1 MISIVTPVS
10 SLFVDQHNAQII
22 DKHSD
27 FLECRDHSPASDY
40 SRHILFHT
48 DLQPAHIL
56 TEEDF
61 EYIEKIRRERPQL
74 KLVSFHLASCYH
86 DPDIENGLFVPGTK
100 RYSREELL
108 KNAKYNIDRIKKILG
123 PDIAVAIENNNHY
136 ATPAYDYVTEPS
148 FITTIVNDNSI
159 YLLYDIAHAK
169 VSAYNKGITYDAYKN
184 GLPLH
189 KTIQIHICK
198 SAVNEKMAYD
208 SHFLPD
214 EEEWTEVRSLLNENN
229 GIQYLTIE
237 YYKEID
243 GLLSSLQ
250 QLKKAVSNE

>member
-10 SLFVDQHNAQII
+10 SLFVDEHNTQII
-22 DKHSD
+22 NQYSD
-27 FLECRDHSPASDY
+27 FLECRDHSPASDFL
-40 SRHILFHT
+40 RHILFHT
-48 DLQPAHIL
+48 DIQPAHVL

-61 EYIEKIRRERPQL
+61 EYIKKIRTERPQL

-86 DPDIENGLFVPGTK
+86 DPVIENGLFVPGFK

-108 KNAKYNIDRIKKILG
+108 KNAKDNIGRIKKILG

-136 ATPAYDYVTEPS
+136 NTPAYDYVTDPS

-159 YLLYDIAHAK
+159 NLLYDIAHAK
-169 VSAYNKGITYDAYKN
+169 VSAYNKGMTYEAYKK

-214 EEEWTEVRSLLNENN
+214 EEEWTEVQSLLNENK

-243 GLLSSLQ
+243 GLLTCLQ
-250 QLKKAVSNE
+250 KLKKVVSNE

>member
-1 MISIVTPVS
+1 M
-10 SLFVDQHNAQII
+10 
-22 DKHSD
+22 
-27 FLECRDHSPASDY
+27 
-40 SRHILFHT
+40 
-48 DLQPAHIL
+48 
-56 TEEDF
+56 
-61 EYIEKIRRERPQL
+61 
-74 KLVSFHLASCYH
+74 
-86 DPDIENGLFVPGTK
+86 
-100 RYSREELL
+100 
-108 KNAKYNIDRIKKILG
+108 
-123 PDIAVAIENNNHY
+123 
-136 ATPAYDYVTEPS
+136 
-148 FITTIVNDNSI
+148 
-159 YLLYDIAHAK
+159 YDIAHAK